1 MNNTCGFM
9 SPLAL
14 GLACQHYEYQQ
25 AQSDATSQTAA
36 AIILA
41 VNTES
46 YSTDSRFNTK
56 HKRW

>member
-1 MNNTCGFM
+1 M